1 MSKKN
6 LYFNPTSVI
15 KEGLTKD
22 QKENMFSNIQI
33 EIDGLNWT
41 ITRTMKKKD
50 LFTGELINKTE
61 NVAECELYKDEN
73 NLVWVN
79 KIISYG
85 IYQGDGVG
93 TEIIKLA
100 VKEYGTI
107 YISNANQGQKAA
119 FSKDKKNDFRYFND
133 AINFEDSHIGLFA
146 SSLVKKGILSEDNI
160 KNPYQI

>member
-61 NVAECELYKDEN
+61 NVAECEFYKDEN

-85 IYQGDGVG
+85 IYQGV
-93 TEIIKLA
+93 
-100 VKEYGTI
+100 
-107 YISNANQGQKAA
+107 
-119 FSKDKKNDFRYFND
+119 
-133 AINFEDSHIGLFA
+133 
-146 SSLVKKGILSEDNI
+146 
-160 KNPYQI
+160 